1 MVKGIETLHLVDE
14 IKMHGQLM
22 ATSRGRSVLVY
33 GINLLKLLKAVNT
46 YIQVGLNKQQIFLSV
61 WQVKDDNLAIS
72 ITYIH
77 ALAMQ
82 FRFITT
88 VKRER

>member
-1 MVKGIETLHLVDE
+1 MVKGIKTLHLVC
-14 IKMHGQLM
+14 MVMQLM
-22 ATSRGRSVLVY
+22 ATSRGRSFLVY

-46 YIQVGLNKQQIFLSV
+46 CIQVGLNKQQIFLSV

-82 FRFITT
+82 FRND
-88 VKRER
+88 REAER